1 MKIFTQEQLSEIL
14 DKHKLWLNGDEDGE
28 RANLSSDN
36 LSSDNLSSANLS
48 SANLSSANLSSA
60 NLSSANLSS
69 ANLSSDN
76 LSSDNLSSDNLRFIS
91 SADGS
96 VLACINAGKYQV
108 VAASDRVA
116 IGCQMHSVEDW
127 FNFDDDKISRM
138 DDGALEW
145 WKQWKELVFAFHKNI
160 FGETK

>member
-1 MKIFTQEQLSEIL
+1 MKIFTPEQLSEIL

-28 RANLSSDN
+28 RANLSSAN
-36 LSSDNLSSANLS
+36 LRYASLSSA
-48 SANLSSANLSSA
+48 
-60 NLSSANLSS
+60 
-69 ANLSSDN
+69 
-76 LSSDNLSSDNLRFIS
+76 NLRFIS

-96 VLACINAGKYQV
+96 VLACINTGKYQV
-108 VAASDRVA
+108 VAASDRIA

-145 WKQWKELVFAFHKNI
+145 WNQWKELVFAFHRTSPWKPPLFKGWRKRRIFKNI
-160 FGETK
+160 SLINLIFKTI